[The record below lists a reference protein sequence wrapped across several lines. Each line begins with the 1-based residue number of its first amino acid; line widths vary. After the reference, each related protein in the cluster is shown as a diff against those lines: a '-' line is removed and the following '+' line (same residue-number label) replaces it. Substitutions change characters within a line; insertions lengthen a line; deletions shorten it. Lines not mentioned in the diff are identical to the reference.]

1 MKISLIG
8 CGCGRE
14 TLVREAAEAIR
25 SADALIGAPRLL
37 EQFPEAEKKI
47 PAQAAKEIATAL
59 PSLSG
64 SEVCVLFSGDS
75 GFYSGARLLIP
86 LLPENSEWR
95 IIPGVSSLQLLAAR
109 LGEAWQNW
117 RLCSAHG
124 VDCDPVWEVCHGQ

>member
-8 CGCGRE
+8 CGCGSG
-14 TLVREAAEAIR
+14 TLTGEAAEAIR

-47 PAQAAKEIATAL
+47 PAQAAKEIAAAL
-59 PSLSG
+59 SCLSCD
-64 SEVCVLFSGDS
+64 EVCVLFSGDS

-95 IIPGVSSLQLLAAR
+95 VFPGISSLQPASGGTARRTLAELETLLR
-109 LGEAWQNW
+109 PRGGL
-117 RLCSAHG
+117 
-124 VDCDPVWEVCHGQ
+124 

>member
-47 PAQAAKEIATAL
+47 PALSAKEIATAL

-86 LLPENSEWR
+86 LLPVFFGMAVS
-95 IIPGVSSLQLLAAR
+95 IPFLFVLRFRFPFFALRFISYYIRRCPTNVQQSSGAIF
-109 LGEAWQNW
+109 
-117 RLCSAHG
+117 
-124 VDCDPVWEVCHGQ
+124 